1 MELRHIRYFV
11 GVSEAGSLLK
21 ASARLHIAQPALGQQ
36 IAALE
41 HDVGARLFDR
51 SSRGVTLTEAGKAF
65 LEHAK
70 VLLADVER
78 ARAAVRESSRVP
90 AGDVA
95 IGLPTTVALIATVP
109 ILQACRDQLPQVR
122 IKVIEAYSG
131 FLREWLVSGR
141 LDLALLFGDQL
152 GHGARQAGAARRPPG
167 LRVEPARC
175 RPRRAAWPCP
185 HCHGGRSCCR
195 GATTVCAASSTTPAS
210 REGIE
215 LNVVAEIESLPS
227 VKRAVEA
234 GLGSTILPLGAVAD
248 EVAAG
253 RLRASTIDSPSMSR
267 RVVCATSVTR
277 PGTAAAARRDA
288 RWSAK
293 SCGRWWK
300 TAAGR
305 RAGSAAGRRDRC
317 RRRAVEPWLVPSV
330 TGPSRGPEGSCP
342 DSSGSSDRT
351 PT

>member
-1 MELRHIRYFV
+1 MELRQIRYFV

-21 ASARLHIAQPALGQQ
+21 ASARLHVAQPALGQQ
-36 IAALE
+36 ISALE

-78 ARAAVRESSRVP
+78 ARASVRESSRVP
-90 AGDVA
+90 AGDVV

-109 ILQACRDQLPQVR
+109 ILQACRDRLPQVHVK
-122 IKVIEAYSG
+122 IVDGYSG

-141 LDLALLFGDQL
+141 LDLAVLFGDQADTVL
-152 GHGARQAGAARRPPG
+152 AKQALLDECLAFVSSAQGATAPRKMALSALSRWPLVLPGRDHG
-167 LRVEPARC
+167 LRRIVDDACEP
-175 RPRRAAWPCP
+175 
-185 HCHGGRSCCR
+185 
-195 GATTVCAASSTTPAS
+195 
-210 REGIE
+210 EGIA

-267 RVVCATSVTR
+267 RVVCATSMTR
-277 PGTAAAARRDA
+277 PRTAVGNAVMRLLGDVLREMVEQGTWPA
-288 RWSAK
+288 RWIGGKPA
-293 SCGRWWK
+293 
-300 TAAGR
+300 
-305 RAGSAAGRRDRC
+305 
-317 RRRAVEPWLVPSV
+317 
-330 TGPSRGPEGSCP
+330 
-342 DSSGSSDRT
+342 
-351 PT
+351 

>member
-1 MELRHIRYFV
+1 MELRQIRYFV

-41 HDVGARLFDR
+41 HSVGARLFDR

-78 ARAAVRESSRVP
+78 ARSAVRESSRVP
-90 AGDVA
+90 SGDVA
-95 IGLPTTVALIATVP
+95 IGLPTTVSLIATVP

-122 IKVIEAYSG
+122 IKIIEAYSG
-131 FLREWLVSGR
+131 FVREWLVSGR
-141 LDLALLFGDQL
+141 LDLALLYGDEADPVLAKEALLDDRLVFVSSAQ
-152 GHGARQAGAARRPPG
+152 GATAPRKMTLSALPRWPLVLPGRDHG
-167 LRVEPARC
+167 LRRIIDDA
-175 RPRRAAWPCP
+175 
-185 HCHGGRSCCR
+185 
-195 GATTVCAASSTTPAS
+195 CAP
-210 REGIE
+210 EGIE

-253 RLRASTIDSPSMSR
+253 RLRASTIESAAMSR

-277 PGTAAAARRDA
+277 PGTAAGAAVLRVVGHVLRQMVEDGRWPA
-288 RWSAK
+288 RWVGK
-293 SCGRWWK
+293 
-300 TAAGR
+300 
-305 RAGSAAGRRDRC
+305 
-317 RRRAVEPWLVPSV
+317 
-330 TGPSRGPEGSCP
+330 
-342 DSSGSSDRT
+342 
-351 PT
+351 

>member
-1 MELRHIRYFV
+1 MELRQIRYFV

-41 HDVGARLFDR
+41 HSVGARLFDR

-78 ARAAVRESSRVP
+78 ARMAVRESSRVP
-90 AGDVA
+90 TGDVA
-95 IGLPTTVALIATVP
+95 IGFPTTVALIATVP

-122 IKVIEAYSG
+122 IKIIEAYSG

-141 LDLALLFGDQL
+141 LDLALLFGAQPDPVLAKQAL
-152 GHGARQAGAARRPPG
+152 LDDRLAFVSSTQGATAPRKMALSALSRWPLVLPGRDHG
-167 LRVEPARC
+167 LRRIIDEACEPQ
-175 RPRRAAWPCP
+175 
-185 HCHGGRSCCR
+185 
-195 GATTVCAASSTTPAS
+195 
-210 REGIE
+210 GIK
-215 LNVVAEIESLPS
+215 LDVVAEIESLPS

-277 PGTAAAARRDA
+277 PGTVAGTAVMRVVALVLRQMVDDGRWPA
-288 RWSAK
+288 RWI
-293 SCGRWWK
+293 GG
-300 TAAGR
+300 T
-305 RAGSAAGRRDRC
+305 
-317 RRRAVEPWLVPSV
+317 LN
-330 TGPSRGPEGSCP
+330 
-342 DSSGSSDRT
+342 
-351 PT
+351 

>member
-41 HDVGARLFDR
+41 HHLGARLFDR
-51 SSRGVTLTEAGKAF
+51 SSRGVTLTSAGKAF

-78 ARAAVRESSRVP
+78 ARAAVRESSTAP
-90 AGDVA
+90 SGEVA

-109 ILQACRDQLPQVR
+109 ILQACREKLPQVR
-122 IKVIEAYSG
+122 LKIVEAYSG

-141 LDLALLFGDQL
+141 LDLALLNGDQPDPVL
-152 GHGARQAGAARRPPG
+152 AKQILLDDRLAFVSSPQRAAAPRKMTLSALSRWPLILPGRDHG
-167 LRVEPARC
+167 LRRIIDDACEL
-175 RPRRAAWPCP
+175 
-185 HCHGGRSCCR
+185 G
-195 GATTVCAASSTTPAS
+195 
-210 REGIE
+210 GIE

-234 GLGSTILPLGAVAD
+234 DVGGTILPLGAVAD

-253 RLRASTIDSPSMSR
+253 RLRASPIDGAGMLR
-267 RVVCATSVTR
+267 RLVCATSVTR
-277 PGTAAAARRDA
+277 PRTAACAAVMHLVGEVLKQMVDDGRWPA
-288 RWSAK
+288 RWI
-293 SCGRWWK
+293 G
-300 TAAGR
+300 G
-305 RAGSAAGRRDRC
+305 D
-317 RRRAVEPWLVPSV
+317 AV
-330 TGPSRGPEGSCP
+330 
-342 DSSGSSDRT
+342 RT
-351 PT
+351 R

>member
-1 MELRHIRYFV
+1 MELRHIRYFI

-65 LEHAK
+65 LEHAR

-78 ARAAVRESSRVP
+78 ARAAVREPSRVP

-95 IGLPTTVALIATVP
+95 IGLPTTVALVATVP
-109 ILQACRDQLPQVR
+109 ILRACRDQLPQVR
-122 IKVIEAYSG
+122 IKLVEGYSG

-141 LDLALLFGDQL
+141 LDLALLYGDEPDTGVAKKAL
-152 GHGARQAGAARRPPG
+152 LDDRLAFVSSPYGATAPRKMALAALSRWPLVLPGRDHG
-167 LRVEPARC
+167 LRRIIDAACEPK
-175 RPRRAAWPCP
+175 
-185 HCHGGRSCCR
+185 
-195 GATTVCAASSTTPAS
+195 
-210 REGIE
+210 GIA

-234 GLGSTILPLGAVAD
+234 GLGSTILPLGSVAD

-253 RLRASTIDSPSMSR
+253 RLRAAIIDSPSMLR

-277 PGTAAAARRDA
+277 PGTAAGNAVMRLIGDVLHKMVEDGSWPA
-288 RWSAK
+288 RWI
-293 SCGRWWK
+293 GRE
-300 TAAGR
+300 AA
-305 RAGSAAGRRDRC
+305 
-317 RRRAVEPWLVPSV
+317 
-330 TGPSRGPEGSCP
+330 
-342 DSSGSSDRT
+342 
-351 PT
+351 

>member
-1 MELRHIRYFV
+1 MELRQIRYFV

-51 SSRGVTLTEAGKAF
+51 SSRGVTLTDAGKAF

-90 AGDVA
+90 MGDVA

-109 ILQACRDQLPQVR
+109 ILQACRDQLPQVHVK
-122 IKVIEAYSG
+122 IVDGYSG

-141 LDLALLFGDQL
+141 LDLALLFGDQGDTSL
-152 GHGARQAGAARRPPG
+152 AKQALLEDRLAFVSSPQGPTAPRKMALSALSRWPLVLPGRDHG
-167 LRVEPARC
+167 LRRIIDEACEP
-175 RPRRAAWPCP
+175 
-185 HCHGGRSCCR
+185 
-195 GATTVCAASSTTPAS
+195 
-210 REGIE
+210 EGVK

-234 GLGSTILPLGAVAD
+234 GLGNTILPLGAVAE

-253 RLRASTIDSPSMSR
+253 RLCASTIDSASMSR

-277 PGTAAAARRDA
+277 PR
-288 RWSAK
+288 
-293 SCGRWWK
+293 
-300 TAAGR
+300 TAAGNAVIR
-305 RAGSAAGRRDRC
+305 VVGDVVRQMVDDGSWPARWIGGKPA
-317 RRRAVEPWLVPSV
+317 
-330 TGPSRGPEGSCP
+330 
-342 DSSGSSDRT
+342 
-351 PT
+351 

>member
-1 MELRHIRYFV
+1 MELRQIRYFV

-21 ASARLHIAQPALGQQ
+21 ASARLHVAQPAIGQQ

-41 HDVGARLFDR
+41 RDVGARLFDR
-51 SSRGVTLTEAGKAF
+51 SSRGVTLTAAGMAF

-90 AGDVA
+90 SGDVA

-122 IKVIEAYSG
+122 IKIVEAYSG

-141 LDLALLFGDQL
+141 LDLAVLFGDQPDTGL
-152 GHGARQAGAARRPPG
+152 AKQALLDDRLAFVSSPHGETAPSTMALSALSRWPLVLPGRDHDLRRIIDDAC
-167 LRVEPARC
+167 EPA
-175 RPRRAAWPCP
+175 
-185 HCHGGRSCCR
+185 
-195 GATTVCAASSTTPAS
+195 
-210 REGIE
+210 GIA
-215 LNVVAEIESLPS
+215 LDVVAEIESLPS

-253 RLRASTIDSPSMSR
+253 RLRASTIDSPGMLR
-267 RVVCATSVTR
+267 RVVCATSLTR
-277 PGTAAAARRDA
+277 PATAAGIAVLQLVGGVLRKMVEGGSWPARWIGGTAA
-288 RWSAK
+288 
-293 SCGRWWK
+293 
-300 TAAGR
+300 
-305 RAGSAAGRRDRC
+305 
-317 RRRAVEPWLVPSV
+317 
-330 TGPSRGPEGSCP
+330 
-342 DSSGSSDRT
+342 
-351 PT
+351 